1 MRALSSK
8 LQKPESKKRPEN
20 DVSALRGS
28 KEFSTETM
36 DNDKT
41 TATLVESDPPSE
53 YLGMVLKDRYLIE
66 RVLGK
71 GGLGLVF
78 LARDKQLVN
87 RAVVIK
93 VLVAERG
100 DQRYDT
106 WFQKKFKQEME
117 ALARINHPG
126 VVGVLDTGVMHDGKP
141 FLVMQFVEG
150 KTLRSVMISQGMD
163 FDRVAAIVRQMGEA
177 LAAAHEKGVYHR
189 DLKPENIM
197 LEEVGGGRQQVKL
210 IDFGVARIKDSV
222 VATDVEVTWIAGTPP
237 YMAPEQLRGKP
248 IAESDI
254 YGLGAVAYEMLT
266 GQTPFKAGST
276 VDLYELQRE
285 GAITKPT
292 ELRGN
297 LPTAA
302 EAALLKALSFNAEDR
317 YQTVQD
323 FAEDLAAA
331 LTGESRYQIANVDPM
346 ATTLRP
352 DNFTAMAKAR
362 ETTLDA
368 TEIRTGGKPGSLPMK
383 WIGIVAAVI
392 VLAIAA
398 WLLTKPKTPT
408 VVAPIPPVP
417 AFNYWVMVQKY
428 RAGKPYQSPFRL
440 AGELIF
446 ENDYHVQL
454 NVGTARSGFLYIVN
468 ESPQPVNGLP
478 EYVTLFPSPT
488 ANDGRAELAVN
499 RQITIPEIGD
509 GFFFDKDQGTEKLWL
524 IWSSGSLPE
533 LEAVK
538 SLANPKDKG
547 QISDP
552 AQILLIRD
560 LISKHNASPATVAKD
575 EANKV
580 TRVSSSG
587 DVVIHLIKLEHQ

>member
-20 DVSALRGS
+20 DVSALRES

-266 GQTPFKAGST
+266 GQTPFKAGSA

-331 LTGESRYQIANVDPM
+331 LTGESRYPIANVDPM
-346 ATTLRP
+346 ATTLRH

-428 RAGKPYQSPFRL
+428 RDGKPYQSPFRL

-454 NVGTARSGFLYIVN
+454 NVGAARSGFLYIIN

-488 ANDGRAELAVN
+488 ANDGKAELAVN

-524 IWSSGSLPE
+524 IWSSKSLPD

-580 TRVSSSG
+580 TRVSGSG
-587 DVVIHLIKLEHQ
+587 DVVVHLIKLEHQ

>member
-1 MRALSSK
+1 
-8 LQKPESKKRPEN
+8 
-20 DVSALRGS
+20 
-28 KEFSTETM
+28 M

-41 TATLVESDPPSE
+41 TATLAESNPPSE
-53 YLGMVLKDRYLIE
+53 YLGLVLKDRYLIE

-78 LARDKQLVN
+78 LARDKQLLN
-87 RAVVIK
+87 RTVVIK
-93 VLVAERG
+93 VLIAERG

-126 VVGVLDTGVMHDGKP
+126 VVGVLDTGAMPDGKP

-150 KTLRSVMISQGMD
+150 KTLRSAMIPQGMD
-163 FDRVAAIVRQMGEA
+163 FGRVAAIVRQMGEA
-177 LAAAHEKGVYHR
+177 LAAAHEKGVFHR

-197 LEEVGGGRQQVKL
+197 LEEVGRGRQQVKL
-210 IDFGVARIKDSV
+210 IDFGVARIKDSE
-222 VATDVEVTWIAGTPP
+222 VATNVEITWIAGTPP

-266 GQTPFKAGST
+266 GQTPFKAGSA

-285 GAITKPT
+285 GAIIKPS
-292 ELRGN
+292 EIRGN
-297 LPTAA
+297 LPEAA
-302 EAALLKALSFNAEDR
+302 EAALLRALSFNAKDR
-317 YQTVQD
+317 YRTVQD
-323 FAEDLAAA
+323 FAEDLASA
-331 LTGESRYQIANVDPM
+331 LTGEARALGQSADPEATANLRYN
-346 ATTLRP
+346 TTASAEARV
-352 DNFTAMAKAR
+352 TALDDTRVGSVAK
-362 ETTLDA
+362 
-368 TEIRTGGKPGSLPMK
+368 PVGSAMK
-383 WIGIVAAVI
+383 WIAVAAAVV

-398 WLLTKPKTPT
+398 WLLTKPKAS
-408 VVAPIPPVP
+408 VVDPIPSAP

-428 RAGKPYQSPFRL
+428 RDGKAYQPPFRL

-454 NVGTARSGFLYIVN
+454 NVGTARSGFLYIIN
-468 ESPQPVNGLP
+468 EGPGSANDLP

-488 ANDGRAELAVN
+488 ANNGKAELAAN
-499 RQITIPEIGD
+499 QQINIPETGD

-524 IWSSGSLPE
+524 IWSSNSLPE

-552 AQILLIRD
+552 AQIRLIRD
-560 LISKHNASPATVAKD
+560 LIAKHHSSPATIAKD

-580 TRVSSSG
+580 TRVSGSG
-587 DVVIHLIKLEHQ
+587 DVIVHLIKLEHQ